1 MGLAPKIMMIASSI
15 LLGVSVFAP
24 TFAPTSALTFVQ
36 DKPLPL
42 PPLEEQN
49 ISEDTSLKALGQ
61 IQTYFDTVKS
71 LAAKFYQRAPDGGV
85 TSGNLSMA
93 RPGRIRFDYQGEVPF
108 LVVADGKT
116 LSFVD
121 YEIGQVTRWPVN
133 DTPLR
138 ALLGGSTDLA
148 SIGANIEIAPGG
160 VAGLL
165 ALHATDVERPELG
178 RITVYFEETPDADQ
192 QLRLLSWAVIDAQ
205 GQLTTVELSDEQV
218 NIELAEKLWEFDDPR
233 GLAKRRRPR

>member
-1 MGLAPKIMMIASSI
+1 MRLKFKTGLIAI
-15 LLGVSVFAP
+15 GLMVG
-24 TFAPTSALTFVQ
+24 TTALTPAFGQ
-36 DKPLPL
+36 EKSLPL
-42 PPLEEQN
+42 PPLEEQD

-61 IQTYFDTVKS
+61 IQDYFDTVKS
-71 LAAKFYQRAPDGGV
+71 LEAKFYQRAPDGGI
-85 TSGNLSMA
+85 TNGTLSLA
-93 RPGRIRFDYQGEVPF
+93 RPGRIRFDYQGDVPF

-160 VAGLL
+160 VAGML
-165 ALHATDVERPELG
+165 ALHATDIDRPELG
-178 RITVYFEETPDADQ
+178 RITVYFEETPEADEK
-192 QLRLLSWAVIDAQ
+192 LRLLSWAVTDAQ
-205 GQLTTVELSDEQV
+205 GQLTTVELVDERV
-218 NIELAEKLWEFDDPR
+218 NVEFASKLWEFEDPR

>member
-1 MGLAPKIMMIASSI
+1 MRLKTKIARTIAGLLIGAAAYAPAFADDKSI
-15 LLGVSVFAP
+15 QEKS
-24 TFAPTSALTFVQ
+24 
-36 DKPLPL
+36 LPL

-49 ISEDTSLKALGQ
+49 IAEDTSLKALGQ
-61 IQTYFDTVKS
+61 VQAYFDTVKS
-71 LAAKFYQRAPDGGV
+71 LAAKFYQRAPDGGI
-85 TSGNLSMA
+85 TSGKLSLA
-93 RPGRIRFDYQGEVPF
+93 RPGRIRFDYEGEVPF

-116 LSFVD
+116 LSFID

-160 VAGLL
+160 VTGLL
-165 ALHATDVERPELG
+165 ALHATDVEKPELG
-178 RITVYFEETPDADQ
+178 RITVYFEEMPEAAEK
-192 QLRLLSWAVIDAQ
+192 LRLLSWAVTDAQ
-205 GQLTTVELSDEQV
+205 GQLTTVELADEQV
-218 NIELAEKLWEFDDPR
+218 NVEFAAKLWEFDDPR

>member
-1 MGLAPKIMMIASSI
+1 MGLPSKKALIAGSI
-15 LLGVSVFAP
+15 LLGAMAYTPAFG
-24 TFAPTSALTFVQ
+24 Q
-36 DKPLPL
+36 EKPLPL
-42 PPLEEQN
+42 PPLEEQD

-71 LAAKFYQRAPDGGV
+71 LAAKFYQRAPDGGI
-85 TSGNLSMA
+85 TSGVLSMA
-93 RPGRIRFDYQGEVPF
+93 RPGRIRFDYQGDVPF

-138 ALLGGSTDLA
+138 ALLGSSTDLA
-148 SIGANIEIAPGG
+148 SIGGNIEVAPGG

-165 ALHATDVERPELG
+165 ALHATDVDRPELG
-178 RITVYFEETPDADQ
+178 RITVYFEETPSADQ
-192 QLRLLSWAVIDAQ
+192 PLRLLSWAVVDAQ
-205 GQLTTVELSDEQV
+205 GQLTTVELADEQV
-218 NIELAEKLWEFDDPR
+218 NVELAAKLWEFEDPR